1 MNSRYSTRI
10 QELIRE
16 RAKTLSLTLR
26 EAVDRYVELIPNLP
40 NNFLN
45 RKKKRNSI
53 ARIWDGG
60 TRDPHLSLFIRLVN
74 SLGGAVIIR
83 WGSTPDTEV
92 EVEIALIP
100 EDFDGTN
107 WFHEDAPENE

>member
-1 MNSRYSTRI
+1 M
-10 QELIRE
+10 IRE
-16 RAKTLSLTLR
+16 RARTLSLTLR
-26 EAVDRYVELIPNLP
+26 EIVDRYVELIPNLP

-74 SLGGAVIIR
+74 SLGGAVIVR
-83 WGSTPDTEV
+83 WDKESEQVLD
-92 EVEIALIP
+92 VEIILIP

-107 WFHEDAPENE
+107 GVIYEDTPEDE

>member
-16 RAKTLSLTLR
+16 RARTLSLTLR
-26 EAVDRYVELIPNLP
+26 DAVDRYVELIPGLP

-83 WGSTPDTEV
+83 WGATPEAEV
-92 EVEIALIP
+92 EVEIVLFP

-107 WFHEDAPENE
+107 GFHEDAPENE